1 MPGLAT
7 SRDSAAIRKMADLL
21 RAGAA
26 MLAERCPSCGLPL
39 FRLRSG
45 EVICPNHG
53 RVQIVRDEA
62 ELSRVAVQSVLEELE
77 KLAASRVNALM
88 VRAQTDEDE
97 ALDHLVRWLEILE
110 RVERILAAIASR
122 QPAAEGAVQR
132 EKGEGEKK

>member
-21 RAGAA
+21 RAGAT

-45 EVICPNHG
+45 EVVCPNHG

-77 KLAASRVNALM
+77 KLAASKVNALM
-88 VRAQTDEDE
+88 ARAQTDEDE
-97 ALDHLVRWLEILE
+97 ALNYLVRWLEILE
-110 RVERILAAIASR
+110 RTERILAAIASR
-122 QPAAEGAVQR
+122 RLAVEGTAQR
-132 EKGEGEKK
+132 ETGEGKKR